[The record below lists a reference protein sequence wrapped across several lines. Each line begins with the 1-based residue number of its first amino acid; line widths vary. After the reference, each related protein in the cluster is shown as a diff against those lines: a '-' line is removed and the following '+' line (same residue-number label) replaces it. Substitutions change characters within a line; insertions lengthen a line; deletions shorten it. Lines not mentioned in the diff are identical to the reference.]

1 MDTIEKQL
9 RSFKLSEDGEDAESD
24 PVADSKA
31 LCVTGPR
38 PCLPAKRDATNAF
51 HTYKDQL
58 TNKPRSALPAEITV
72 TGPDVTVLL
81 AVLRNHPRAAA
92 KIGDGIARLFVRRNI
107 VDGQDVCCCYVE
119 RVDGSEED
127 FSILKPYKTKS
138 WKDDVDTSTPPRAA
152 SSVALAT
159 SGNEVVPLPLAP
171 RAGIESSTGDP
182 LREQE

>member
-138 WKDDVDTSTPPRAA
+138 WKDDGRHFD
-152 SSVALAT
+152 AT
-159 SGNEVVPLPLAP
+159 
-171 RAGIESSTGDP
+171 TG
-182 LREQE
+182 RIVRRSRNFWE